1 MSINIFF
8 VLLLSITLNI
18 SLIGQNL
25 TSLNGDGEILSET
38 NQYLKRVNVDEGKV
52 LNKNLLNSFI
62 QLALKDKWYGE
73 IKFWTS
79 AQWGI
84 KESEGYIAKQY
95 ELNGNDFT
103 TDGFDKRPKKVTEDN
118 IFGLK
123 YDGSINY
130 SNNADITAQHPMSL
144 LVVFKENENKN
155 NNVLIDS
162 KGNKKHTVSIKKNKD
177 GINELVIRTAGEVYV
192 KGIKSGLNILYIEF
206 NTKNSR
212 VFTNGELAYSGVIG
226 TSEIDG
232 LVIGRGIVKNNTVNF
247 DDVIYETGII
257 NNTLSDDARINLTN
271 LMKQVYQVQ

>member
-1 MSINIFF
+1 
-8 VLLLSITLNI
+8 
-18 SLIGQNL
+18 
-25 TSLNGDGEILSET
+25 
-38 NQYLKRVNVDEGKV
+38 
-52 LNKNLLNSFI
+52 
-62 QLALKDKWYGE
+62 
-73 IKFWTS
+73 
-79 AQWGI
+79 
-84 KESEGYIAKQY
+84 
-95 ELNGNDFT
+95 
-103 TDGFDKRPKKVTEDN
+103 
-118 IFGLK
+118 
-123 YDGSINY
+123 
-130 SNNADITAQHPMSL
+130 MSL

-162 KGNKKHTVSIKKNKD
+162 KGNKKHTVSIEKNKD

-232 LVIGRGIVKNNTVNF
+232 LVICRGIVKNNTVNF